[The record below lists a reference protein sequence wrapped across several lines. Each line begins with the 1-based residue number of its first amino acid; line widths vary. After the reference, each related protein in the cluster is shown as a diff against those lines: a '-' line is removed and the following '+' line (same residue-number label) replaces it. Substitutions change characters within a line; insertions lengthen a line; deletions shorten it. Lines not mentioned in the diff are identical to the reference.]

1 MLGLLRKFGILEKHK
16 DISWK
21 ELLKHHAPILLPA
34 AHDGLTAKIIEK
46 LGFDAYQVGGFALAG
61 AHNAFPD
68 IDLVHYGEQRDNI
81 RDIIEASCL
90 PVMIDADDCYGDVKN
105 VTRTIQGY
113 EKLGAS
119 AIFFEDQKAPK
130 RCGHMSEKEVIDKHD
145 MVSKVKAAIA
155 ARHNKET
162 FIIART
168 DARYKYGLD
177 EAMRRA
183 EAYLNAG
190 ADGIFIESP
199 DSIEELAQIG
209 RRFKG
214 VPMIANMLEGGGK
227 TPILSPSELHKL
239 GFSMITYPTTVL
251 FQVTKATWRALE
263 DLKSG
268 KPMQRENSFNFD
280 EFEKIVEKKR
290 WQKLEQ
296 RFGKGG

>member
-1 MLGLLRKFGILEKHK
+1 MLGLLKKFGILRRHES
-16 DISWK
+16 ISWK
-21 ELLKHHAPILLPA
+21 ELLKRHAPLLLPA
-34 AHDGLTAKIIEK
+34 AHDGLTAKIIEQ
-46 LGFDAYQVGGFALAG
+46 LGFHAYQVGGFALAG

-119 AIFFEDQKAPK
+119 AIFFEDQLAPK
-130 RCGHMSEKEVIDKHD
+130 SCGHMADKDVIDKHQ
-145 MVSKVKAAIA
+145 MVSKVKAAVA
-155 ARHNKET
+155 ARHNEET

-168 DARYKYGLD
+168 DACYKYGLD

-183 EAYLNAG
+183 EAYLHAG
-190 ADGIFIESP
+190 ADGIFIEAP
-199 DSIEELAQIG
+199 DSIEELIKIG
-209 RRFKG
+209 QRFCG

-227 TPILSPSELHKL
+227 TPILPPKELHAM
-239 GFSMITYPTTVL
+239 GFSMITYPTTLL
-251 FQVTKATWRALE
+251 FQIAKTTWDALE
-263 DLKSG
+263 NLKAG
-268 KPMQRENSFNFD
+268 RPMPREIGFSFD
-280 EFEKIVEKKR
+280 EFEKIVEKKK

-296 RFGKGG
+296 RFGKG